1 MQKQLPVSI
10 GGILSSQE
18 NLKNALQHFGAT
30 EKEAEVY
37 IFLAKHGTIGI
48 GQIARQMKKNKG
60 HVYRIL
66 SSLEQKGLVEAT
78 LEVPKRFTAVPLEK
92 VIDAYVKAKQVEIS
106 LVEKTKEDLLEDW
119 KRISQTE
126 VEPKPENFTVIEGNQ
141 KIYRKIAE
149 MIEKTEN
156 EFSAVS
162 LVSDFVRAEQFGVLD
177 SVYSHPKKNEL
188 EFRFLTDVNQQNLKA
203 FKLLRAKLKSG
214 LHIKSRNP
222 DLGLALFPRMVIRD
236 SREILFFISPGTRR
250 SARKQEVCISTNC
263 SSLVQSFTGVF
274 EHLWRNSTDINEKIA
289 EVETGEPAPI
299 IRVISDAKAAS
310 KEYDERLS
318 SAETEILIVT
328 SSKGLLAYWK
338 QASLLKK
345 LVRKGVSI
353 EIMAPISK
361 ENLKKALQ
369 LCEFC
374 KVRHVPRDYM
384 KTTIID
390 GKHLFQFKIPEHYE
404 QEQTDE
410 RFQKT
415 FYTNDFEYIE
425 KTGNMLMDI
434 WKSSVAP
441 SAITAES
448 IITASTKEPPEK
460 SPKYRY
466 VDKVFDEFRD
476 ETLETRIT
484 EQDVVNK
491 ILNYKRSLRK
501 GKTDK
506 PVVMCA
512 NHAAAIIRSHENFDL
527 PDNVIAAYKIDE
539 RSSFGAEDGLIVY
552 LWLNTPIGYRY
563 VPVAAIQDN
572 PRASYHWKKVFVGTP
587 AGENCHLVKKEEL
600 QMQLHGSTFF
610 VGWTKPI
617 PLLPN
622 QEPLPPSAIIFE
634 ATGKLR
640 TLAFSIRSLS
650 GMVAKNE
657 ANCFD
662 AFLTFIHEKVKY
674 QGPAT
679 DGLFA
684 RELHTEWHSS

>member
-1 MQKQLPVSI
+1 L
-10 GGILSSQE
+10 SQE

-30 EKEAEVY
+30 EKESEVY
-37 IFLAKHGTIGI
+37 IFLAKHGTLRT
-48 GQIARQMKKNKG
+48 GQVAKQMKKNRG
-60 HVYRIL
+60 LVYHIL

-78 LEVPKRFTAVPLEK
+78 LESPTRFNVVSLEK
-92 VIDAYVKAKQVEIS
+92 IIDAYVKAKQVEIS
-106 LVEKTKEDLLEDW
+106 LVEKTKGDLLEDW

-126 VEPKPENFTVIEGNQ
+126 VVPKPENFTVVEGNQ

-162 LVSDFVRAEQFGVLD
+162 LVSDLARAEKFGVLD
-177 SVYSHPKKNEL
+177 PVYLHPRKSKIQ
-188 EFRFLTDVNQQNLKA
+188 FRFLIDVNQQNLEA
-203 FKLLRAKLKSG
+203 FRLLRANLKSG
-214 LHIKSRNP
+214 LNIKARNP

-236 SREILFFISPGTRR
+236 NQEILFFISPITER

-274 EHLWRNSTDINEKIA
+274 ANLWVNSTDIDEKII
-289 EVETGEPAPI
+289 EIETGKPAPT
-299 IRVISDAKAAS
+299 IRVLSDAETAR

-318 SAETEILIVT
+318 SAETEVLMVT

-345 LVRKGVSI
+345 LVGKGVSI

-361 ENLKKALQ
+361 ENLKEALQ
-369 LCEFC
+369 LSEFC
-374 KVRHVPRDYM
+374 QVRHVPRDYM

-390 GKHLFQFKIPEHYE
+390 GKHLFQFRIPETYE
-404 QEQTDE
+404 HE
-410 RFQKT
+410 RIGECAQKT
-415 FYTNDFEYIE
+415 FYTNDFEYVD
-425 KTGNMLMDI
+425 KTRNMLMYI
-434 WKSSVAP
+434 WNNSVAP

-448 IITASTKEPPEK
+448 IVTRSTKEPPEK
-460 SPKYRY
+460 STKFKFADR
-466 VDKVFDEFRD
+466 VARADFCD
-476 ETLETRIT
+476 ETRVKKIA
-484 EQDVVNK
+484 EQDVINK
-491 ILNYKRSLRK
+491 ILNCKSSSRK
-501 GKTDK
+501 SKTDK
-506 PVVMCA
+506 PIILCC
-512 NHAAAIIRSHENFDL
+512 NHAVAIIRSHENFNL
-527 PDNVIAAYKIDE
+527 PDSAIEAYKVED
-539 RSSFGAEDGLIVY
+539 RSSFGAEDGLVVY
-552 LWLNTPIGYRY
+552 LWLNTPVGYRY
-563 VPVAAIQDN
+563 VPVATVQDN
-572 PRASYHWKKVFVGTP
+572 PRASELWHKLYVGTP
-587 AGENCHLVKKEEL
+587 AEKNSYLVKKEEL

-610 VGWTKPI
+610 VGWTRPI

-622 QEPLPPSAIIFE
+622 QEPLPPSALIFE

-640 TLAFSIRSLS
+640 TLAFSTRTLS

-679 DGLFA
+679 DGLFS
-684 RELHTEWHSS
+684 RELYAEIYPS

>member
-1 MQKQLPVSI
+1 VQKQLPVSI
-10 GGILSSQE
+10 GGILLSQE

-37 IFLAKHGTIGI
+37 IFLAKRGTLGT

-60 HVYRIL
+60 HIYRIL

-78 LEVPKRFTAVPLEK
+78 LEVPTRFTAVPLEK
-92 VIDAYVKAKQVEIS
+92 VIDSYVKAKQVEIAQ
-106 LVEKTKEDLLEDW
+106 VETTKEDLLEDW

-126 VEPKPENFTVIEGNQ
+126 AELKPEKFTVVEGNQ
-141 KIYRKIAE
+141 KIYRKISE

-162 LVSDFVRAEQFGVLD
+162 LVSDLARAEQFGVID
-177 SVYSHPKKNEL
+177 SVYSHPRKNEL

-214 LHIKSRNP
+214 LNIKSRNP

-236 SREILFFISPGTRR
+236 SQEILFFISPGTQR
-250 SARKQEVCISTNC
+250 SAKKQEVCISTNC
-263 SSLVQSFTGVF
+263 NSLVQAFTGVF
-274 EHLWRNSTDINEKIA
+274 ANLWQNSIDINEKIA
-289 EVETGEPAPI
+289 EVETGKPAPT
-299 IRVISDAKAAS
+299 IRLISDVEAAN
-310 KEYDERLS
+310 KEYDKKIG

-338 QASLLKK
+338 QVSLLKE
-345 LVRKGVSI
+345 LVGRGVLI
-353 EIMAPISK
+353 EIMAPVSK
-361 ENLKKALQ
+361 ENLKEALQ

-374 KVRHVPRDYM
+374 QVRHVPRDYM

-404 QEQTDE
+404 QGQTDE
-410 RFQKT
+410 RIQKV

-434 WKSSVAP
+434 WKSSVEP
-441 SAITAES
+441 SAITAEYFL
-448 IITASTKEPPEK
+448 TASTREPSEK
-460 SPKYRY
+460 SRKYKY
-466 VDKVFDEFRD
+466 VDKVFGEFRD
-476 ETLETRIT
+476 ETLETGIT
-484 EQDVVNK
+484 EQDVINK
-491 ILNYKRSLRK
+491 ILNCKRSSGN
-501 GKTDK
+501 GKADE

-512 NHAAAIIRSHENFDL
+512 NHAAAIIRSHENFNL
-527 PDNVIAAYKIDE
+527 PDTVIEAYKIDD
-539 RSSFGAEDGLIVY
+539 RSSFGAEDGLVVY
-552 LWLNTPIGYRY
+552 FWLSTPIGYRY
-563 VPVAAIQDN
+563 VPVAVIQDN
-572 PRASYHWKKVFVGTP
+572 PSASYHWKKILSGTP
-587 AGENCHLVKKEEL
+587 AEENCHLVKKEEL
-600 QMQLHGSTFF
+600 QMQMLESTFF
-610 VGWTKPI
+610 VGWTRPI

-622 QEPLPPSAIIFE
+622 QKPLPPAAIIFE
-634 ATGKLR
+634 ATEKLR
-640 TLAFSIRSLS
+640 TIAFSTRSLS

-662 AFLTFIHEKVKY
+662 AFITFIHEKVKY

-679 DGLFA
+679 DGLFS
-684 RELHTEWHSS
+684 RELYTEWHSS

>member
-1 MQKQLPVSI
+1 VQKQLPVSI
-10 GGILSSQE
+10 GGILLSQE

-37 IFLAKHGTIGI
+37 IFLAKHGTLGT
-48 GQIARQMKKNKG
+48 GQIAKQMKKNKG

-66 SSLEQKGLVEAT
+66 FSLEQKGLVEAT
-78 LEVPKRFTAVPLEK
+78 LEVPTRFTAVPLEK
-92 VIDAYVKAKQVEIS
+92 VINAYVKAKQVEIAQ
-106 LVEKTKEDLLEDW
+106 VERTKENLLEDW

-126 VEPKPENFTVIEGNQ
+126 AELKPENFTVIEGNQ

-156 EFSAVS
+156 EFLTVS
-162 LVSDFVRAEQFGVLD
+162 LVSDLVRAEQFGVLD
-177 SVYSHPKKNEL
+177 SVYSHPRKNEL

-203 FKLLRAKLKSG
+203 FKLLLAKLKPD
-214 LHIKSRNP
+214 LHVKARNP
-222 DLGLALFPRMVIRD
+222 ELGLALFPRMVIRD
-236 SREILFFISPGTRR
+236 SQEILFFISPATQR
-250 SARKQEVCISTNC
+250 SAKKQEVCIITNC
-263 SSLVQSFTGVF
+263 SSLVQAFTGVF
-274 EHLWRNSTDINEKIA
+274 AQLWQNSTDINEKIA
-289 EVETGEPAPI
+289 EVETGEPAPT
-299 IRVISDAKAAS
+299 IRVISDAKAAN
-310 KEYDERLS
+310 KEYDKRLS

-345 LVRKGVSI
+345 LVERGVLI
-353 EIMAPISK
+353 EIMAPVSK
-361 ENLKKALQ
+361 ENLKEALQ

-374 KVRHVPRDYM
+374 EVRHVPRDYM

-390 GKHLFQFKIPEHYE
+390 GKQLFQFKIPEHPE

-410 RFQKT
+410 RAQKT

-425 KTGNMLMDI
+425 KTRNMLMDI

-441 SAITAES
+441 SAITAEYFL
-448 IITASTKEPPEK
+448 TASPREPPEK
-460 SPKYRY
+460 SLKYKY
-466 VDKVFDEFRD
+466 VDKIFVEFRD

-484 EQDVVNK
+484 EQDVINK
-491 ILNYKRSLRK
+491 ILNYKRSSRK

-512 NHAAAIIRSHENFDL
+512 NHAIAIIRSHENFNL
-527 PDNVIAAYKIDE
+527 PDTVFAAYKIDE
-539 RSSFGAEDGLIVY
+539 SSTFGAEDGLTVY

-572 PRASYHWKKVFVGTP
+572 PRASDNWKKILMGTP
-587 AGENCHLVKKEEL
+587 AEKNCHLVKKEEL

-622 QEPLPPSAIIFE
+622 QKPLPPAAIIFE
-634 ATGKLR
+634 ATEKLR
-640 TLAFSIRSLS
+640 TIAFSTRSLS
-650 GMVAKNE
+650 GMVTKNE

-679 DGLFA
+679 DGSFA
-684 RELHTEWHSS
+684 RELYTEYYLP

>member
-1 MQKQLPVSI
+1 VGL
-10 GGILSSQE
+10 LSQE
-18 NLKNALQHFGAT
+18 HLKNALLHFGAT

-37 IFLAKHGTIGI
+37 IFLAKHGTLGT

-78 LEVPKRFTAVPLEK
+78 LEVPKRYTAVPLEK

-106 LVEKTKEDLLEDW
+106 LVKKTKGDLLEDW

-126 VEPKPENFTVIEGNQ
+126 VEPKPENFTVVEGNQ

-162 LVSDFVRAEQFGVLD
+162 LVSDFVRSEQFGVLD

-203 FKLLRAKLKSG
+203 FKLLRAKLKPV

-236 SREILFFISPGTRR
+236 NQEILFFISPGTRR

-263 SSLVQSFTGVF
+263 SSLVQSFTSVF
-274 EHLWRNSTDINEKIA
+274 ANLWVNSTDIDEKII
-289 EVETGEPAPI
+289 EIETGKPAPT
-299 IRVISDAKAAS
+299 IRVIGDAEAAS
-310 KEYDERLS
+310 KEYDERLC
-318 SAETEILIVT
+318 SAETEVLMVT

-345 LVRKGVSI
+345 LVGKGVSI
-353 EIMAPISK
+353 EIMAPVSK
-361 ENLKKALQ
+361 ENLKEALQ

-374 KVRHVPRDYM
+374 QVRHVPRDYM

-390 GKHLFQFKIPEHYE
+390 GKHLFQFRIPEHHE
-404 QEQTDE
+404 QERIGE
-410 RFQKT
+410 RAQKT
-415 FYTNDFEYIE
+415 FYTNNFEYVD
-425 KTGNMLMDI
+425 KTRNMLMYI
-434 WKSSVAP
+434 WNNSVAP

-448 IITASTKEPPEK
+448 FVTSSTKEPPEK
-460 SPKYRY
+460 STKFKFADR
-466 VDKVFDEFRD
+466 VARADFWDKTHVKK
-476 ETLETRIT
+476 IS
-484 EQDVVNK
+484 EQDVINK
-491 ILNYKRSLRK
+491 ILNCKSSSRK
-501 GKTDK
+501 SKTDK
-506 PVVMCA
+506 PIILCC
-512 NHAAAIIRSHENFDL
+512 NHAVAIIRSHENFNL
-527 PDNVIAAYKIDE
+527 PDTVIEAFKIDD
-539 RSSFGAEDGLIVY
+539 RSSFGAEDGLVVY

-563 VPVAAIQDN
+563 VPVATVQDN
-572 PRASYHWKKVFVGTP
+572 PRASELWHKLYVDTP
-587 AGENCHLVKKEEL
+587 AEKNSYLVEKEEL
-600 QMQLHGSTFF
+600 QMQVHGNTFF
-610 VGWTKPI
+610 VGWTRPI

-622 QEPLPPSAIIFE
+622 QEPLPPSALIFE

-640 TLAFSIRSLS
+640 TTAFSTRSLS
-650 GMVAKNE
+650 GMVAENE
-657 ANCFD
+657 VNCFD

-679 DGLFA
+679 DGLFS
-684 RELHTEWHSS
+684 RELYAEIYPL

>member
-1 MQKQLPVSI
+1 VQKQLPVSV
-10 GGILSSQE
+10 GGILLSQE

-37 IFLAKHGTIGI
+37 IFLAKRGTLGT

-60 HVYRIL
+60 HIYRIL

-78 LEVPKRFTAVPLEK
+78 LEVPTRFTAVSLEK
-92 VIDAYVKAKQVEIS
+92 VIDGYVKAKQVEIAQ
-106 LVEKTKEDLLEDW
+106 VEKTKEDLLEDW

-126 VEPKPENFTVIEGNQ
+126 AELKPEKFTVVEGNQ

-162 LVSDFVRAEQFGVLD
+162 LVSDLARAEQFGVLD
-177 SVYSHPKKNEL
+177 SVYSNPRKNEL
-188 EFRFLTDVNQQNLKA
+188 KFRFLTDVNQQNLKA
-203 FKLLRAKLKSG
+203 FKLLRAKLKPG
-214 LHIKSRNP
+214 LHIKARNP

-236 SREILFFISPGTRR
+236 SREILFFISPGTQR

-263 SSLVQSFTGVF
+263 NSLIQSFTGVF
-274 EHLWRNSTDINEKIA
+274 ANLWVNSTDIDEKII
-289 EVETGEPAPI
+289 EIETGKPAPT
-299 IRVISDAKAAS
+299 IRVLSDAEAAS
-310 KEYDERLS
+310 KKYDERLS
-318 SAETEILIVT
+318 SAETEVLMVT

-345 LVRKGVSI
+345 LVDRGVSI
-353 EIMAPISK
+353 EIMAPVSK
-361 ENLKKALQ
+361 ENLKEALQ

-390 GKHLFQFKIPEHYE
+390 GKHLFQFRIPEHHE
-404 QEQTDE
+404 QEQTEE
-410 RFQKT
+410 RVQKT
-415 FYTNDFEYIE
+415 FYTNDFEYVD
-425 KTGNMLMDI
+425 KTRNMLMDI
-434 WKSSVAP
+434 WNNSVVP
-441 SAITAES
+441 SAITAEYFL
-448 IITASTKEPPEK
+448 TASTKEPPAK
-460 SPKYRY
+460 NQKYKY
-466 VDKVFDEFRD
+466 VNKCLYEFRD

-484 EQDVVNK
+484 EQDIINK
-491 ILNYKRSLRK
+491 ILNHKRSSRK

-512 NHAAAIIRSHENFDL
+512 NHAAAIIRSHENFSL
-527 PDNVIAAYKIDE
+527 PDTVIEAYKIDD
-539 RSSFGAEDGLIVY
+539 RSSFGAEDGLVVY

-572 PRASYHWKKVFVGTP
+572 PSASYHWKKILMGTP
-587 AGENCHLVKKEEL
+587 AGENCHLVKKDEL
-600 QMQLHGSTFF
+600 QMQLHGNTFF

-622 QEPLPPSAIIFE
+622 QKPLSSAALIFE
-634 ATGKLR
+634 AIGKLR
-640 TLAFSIRSLS
+640 TLAFSSRSIS
-650 GMVAKNE
+650 GMVAKSE

-679 DGLFA
+679 DGLFS
-684 RELHTEWHSS
+684 RELYTEWHSS

>member
-1 MQKQLPVSI
+1 VQKQLPVSI
-10 GGILSSQE
+10 GGILLSQE

-30 EKEAEVY
+30 EKEADVY
-37 IFLAKHGTIGI
+37 IFLAKRGTLGT

-66 SSLEQKGLVEAT
+66 SSLEQKGLVEVT
-78 LEVPKRFTAVPLEK
+78 LEVPKRFTAVLLEK
-92 VIDAYVKAKQVEIS
+92 VIDAYVKAKQTEIS
-106 LVEKTKEDLLEDW
+106 HVEKTKEELLEDW

-126 VEPKPENFTVIEGNQ
+126 VEPKPENFSVVEGNQ
-141 KIYRKIAE
+141 KIYRKISE

-177 SVYSHPKKNEL
+177 SVYSHPRKNEL

-203 FKLLRAKLKSG
+203 FKLLRAKLKPG

-236 SREILFFISPGTRR
+236 SQEILFFISPRTQR
-250 SARKQEVCISTNC
+250 SAKKQEVCISTNC
-263 SSLVQSFTGVF
+263 NSLVQAFTGVF
-274 EHLWRNSTDINEKIA
+274 THLWRNSTDINEKIA
-289 EVETGEPAPI
+289 EVETGKLAPT
-299 IRVISDAKAAS
+299 IRVIDDAKAAS

-338 QASLLKK
+338 QGSLLKK
-345 LVRKGVSI
+345 LVERGASI
-353 EIMAPISK
+353 EIMAPVSK
-361 ENLKKALQ
+361 ENLKEALQ
-369 LCEFC
+369 LSELC

-390 GKHLFQFKIPEHYE
+390 RKHLFQFKIPEHHE

-410 RFQKT
+410 STQKT

-425 KTGNMLMDI
+425 KTRNMLMDI
-434 WKSSVAP
+434 WKNSVAP
-441 SAITAES
+441 SAITAEY
-448 IITASTKEPPEK
+448 ILTAQNKEPPEK
-460 SPKYRY
+460 SQKYKY
-466 VDKVFDEFRD
+466 VDKRFDEFRD

-484 EQDVVNK
+484 QQDVINK
-491 ILNYKRSLRK
+491 ILNYKRSPRK
-501 GKTDK
+501 SKTDK
-506 PVVMCA
+506 PVVMCT
-512 NHAAAIIRSHENFDL
+512 NHAAAIIRSHKNFNL
-527 PDNVIAAYKIDE
+527 PDTVIEAYKIDE
-539 RSSFGAEDGLIVY
+539 RSSFGAEDGLVVY

-572 PRASYHWKKVFVGTP
+572 PRSSYHWKKILAGTP

-622 QEPLPPSAIIFE
+622 QKPLPPAAIIFE
-634 ATGKLR
+634 ATEKLR
-640 TLAFSIRSLS
+640 TIAFSTRSLS

-679 DGLFA
+679 DGIFS
-684 RELHTEWHSS
+684 RELYTEWHSS